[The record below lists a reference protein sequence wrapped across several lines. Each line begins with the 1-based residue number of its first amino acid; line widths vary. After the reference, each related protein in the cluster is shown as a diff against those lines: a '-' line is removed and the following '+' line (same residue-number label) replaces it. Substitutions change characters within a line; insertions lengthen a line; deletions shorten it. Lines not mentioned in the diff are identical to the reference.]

1 MSTRYSAFAA
11 GVVRALVSLLGPR
24 SRPATLAR
32 TSVLLAPDIRVETPR
47 GELVFHTPS
56 RAALYWP
63 RYAFE
68 AEPETLAWIDGFE
81 AGEMFWDIGAGVG
94 TYAMYAALG
103 SGIRVL
109 AFEPN
114 PFTHA
119 CLVKN
124 LALNRLADKVDA
136 LPVAISDDAS
146 IERFH
151 MVNDEAGSVGNVL
164 GDAGQVRF
172 ADLSGEVAA
181 AALGISIDELIAKFA
196 TPLPDHIKIDVDSI
210 EDKIVQGGLR
220 TLSSETVRSVLIE
233 LDDTTD
239 QHRAQRDRVLALMA
253 ETGLRPIARHDLA
266 DGTHNQL
273 FER

>member
-11 GVVRALVSLLGPR
+11 GVVRALVSVLGPR
-24 SRPATLAR
+24 SRPAALAR
-32 TSVLLAPDIRVETPR
+32 TSVLLAPNIRVETPR

-56 RAALYWP
+56 RATLYWP
-63 RYAFE
+63 RYAYD
-68 AEPETLAWIDGFE
+68 AEPETLAWIEGFGS
-81 AGEMFWDIGAGVG
+81 GEVLWDIGAGVG
-94 TYAMYAALG
+94 TYAMYASLG
-103 SGIRVL
+103 TDIRVL

-124 LALNRLADKVDA
+124 LALNGLADRIDA
-136 LPVAISDDAS
+136 LSVAISDDAA

-151 MVNDEAGSVGNVL
+151 MTSDEAGSTGNVL
-164 GDAGQVRF
+164 GDVAQVRF

-181 AALGISIDELIAKFA
+181 TTLGISIDEMIRKFA
-196 TPLPDHIKIDVDSI
+196 APLPHHLKIDVDSI
-210 EDKIVQGGLR
+210 EDKIVQGGIG
-220 TLSSETVRSVLIE
+220 TLSSGPVRSVLIE
-233 LDDTTD
+233 LDDNTD
-239 QHRAQRDRVLALMA
+239 EHRAQRDRVLALMA
-253 ETGLRPIARHDLA
+253 QTGLRPTARHDLA